1 MPHRRLFGHGDHAV
15 SIGERCHIDRQ
26 FLETPF
32 PLGPFTTALCL
43 HMNRPLTSLSAFPLV
58 NYLPVVPRERA

>member
-32 PLGPFTTALCL
+32 PLGPFTTALRL
-43 HMNRPLTSLSAFPLV
+43 HMNRPLTSLPACP
-58 NYLPVVPRERA
+58 